1 MGYELCASL
10 EKIHGGK
17 GKSPFH
23 IEKGLTTD
31 NKIGVDVHFTIF
43 MDEFL

>member
-1 MGYELCASL
+1 MR
-10 EKIHGGK
+10 KFRK
-17 GKSPFH
+17 DTWRKRKSPFH

-31 NKIGVDVHFTIF
+31 NKIGIDVHFTIF